1 MTRIAVTGGSGFIGS
16 HVVDALVE
24 HGHDVVVVDRR
35 DRPHRADVEYAR
47 VDLLDRDGLARALRG
62 AAHVFHLAA
71 FANVDEVHERPVDA
85 MALNVIGT
93 MHVLEAARANDSE
106 RVYLASTVWV
116 YNEAPGTRPAGEETP
131 FYLNGGGH
139 VYTSSKMAAEM
150 ACHNYRTLYGVPYTI
165 LRYGIPYGPRMREEL
180 LIPRLIRRARA
191 GLPLEVAG
199 DGSQFRRFLYVEDLA
214 RAHLCALD
222 ASAADEVY
230 NLEGTRRV
238 TVLEVAEL
246 VRELVGA
253 GTIEF
258 VPGRTGDFAGRD
270 ACSAKAERD
279 LGWRPLVDF
288 EDGLRRTV
296 AWFSERRPGPARA
309 TA

>member
-16 HVVDALVE
+16 HVVDALAE
-24 HGHDVVVVDRR
+24 AGHDVTVLDRR
-35 DRPHRADVEYAR
+35 RRAHRGDVEYAH
-47 VDLLDRDGLARALRG
+47 VDVLDQDGLTRATRG
-62 AAHVFHLAA
+62 ATHIFHLAA
-71 FANVDEVHERPVDA
+71 ISNVDDVHDRPVDA
-85 MALNVIGT
+85 MAQNVIGT
-93 MHVLEAARANDSE
+93 MRVLEAARANGCE
-106 RVYLASTVWV
+106 RVHLASTVWV

-191 GLPLEVAG
+191 GHPLQVAG

-214 RAHLCALD
+214 QAHLRALD
-222 ASAADEVY
+222 PAATDEVY
-230 NLEGTRRV
+230 NLEGRRRV

-246 VRELVGA
+246 VQELVG
-253 GTIEF
+253 GTTIEF
-258 VPGRTGDFAGRD
+258 VPCRSGDFSGRD
-270 ACSAKAERD
+270 ACPDKAERE
-279 LGWRPLVDF
+279 LGWRPHVDF
-288 EDGLRRTV
+288 EDGLQRTV
-296 AWFSERRPGPARA
+296 DWFSERWPAPA
-309 TA
+309 TATA